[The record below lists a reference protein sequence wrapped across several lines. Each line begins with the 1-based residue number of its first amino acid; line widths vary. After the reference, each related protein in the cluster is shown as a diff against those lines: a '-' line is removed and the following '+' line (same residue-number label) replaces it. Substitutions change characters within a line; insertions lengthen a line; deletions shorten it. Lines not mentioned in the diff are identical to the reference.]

1 MKKIVDLL
9 KVIIAIALLIGSI
22 ELTGFLASIITVK
35 MIMTA
40 VVILMIISLI
50 IIFKF

>member
-1 MKKIVDLL
+1 MKKIIDLL
-9 KVIIAIALLIGSI
+9 KVIIAIVLLIGAM
-22 ELTGFLASIITVK
+22 ELAGFLASLITVE

-40 VVILMIISLI
+40 VVIIMIISLI